1 MYFYYFNNLLNRFLS
16 RAIKE
21 NLLEDIQFL
30 KASGIKIEPDEDAK
44 EFLIQPLRKHNF
56 ETFSTMIDLIDFEDQ
71 TSKNE
76 FLLNITDKK
85 GCDLLC
91 WSVETNRIELFEFLL
106 SLDEVDLYKI
116 YDGRLLLEIAYE
128 KGHVYI
134 FQNLMR
140 KYAFLNELGQTI
152 NSRYDNALIDA
163 FRTKDLE
170 TLRAMFIP
178 TKDDYTLVNHC
189 LRSRFN
195 GFSLLYHAIAANNV
209 GGVEFLIGNKI
220 GDLKSNEI
228 LNLAS
233 KNIDKKIIELLEEY
247 FTEYRDIL
255 EAFEVAN

>member
-1 MYFYYFNNLLNRFLS
+1 MS

-30 KASGIKIEPDEDAK
+30 KASGIKIEPDENAE
-44 EFLIQPLRKHNF
+44 EFLIQPLRKQNF
-56 ETFSTMIDLIDFEDQ
+56 ETFSTMIDLIDFENQ

-76 FLLNITDKK
+76 FLLNITD
-85 GCDLLC
+85 GTGRDLLC
-91 WSVETNRIELFEFLL
+91 SSVETNRIELFEFLL
-106 SLDEVDLYKI
+106 SNEVDLYKI

-140 KYAFLNELGQTI
+140 KYAFSNELGKTI
-152 NSRYDNALIDA
+152 TSRFDNVLINA
-163 FRTKDLE
+163 FRTKDLD
-170 TLRAMFIP
+170 TLSAMFI
-178 TKDDYTLVNHC
+178 TIKDDYSLVKHC

-247 FTEYRDIL
+247 RDIL